1 MKVCSACSE
10 KKHLKAIPSG
20 AYTGFKTGE
29 KDFVRPLLGDFC
41 PLPLALKLLLFY
53 IKSTTIPYVANKSL
67 QLIIITMY
75 PSV

>member
-20 AYTGFKTGE
+20 AYTAFKPGE
-29 KDFVRPLLGDFC
+29 PDFVRPL
-41 PLPLALKLLLFY
+41 LALKLLLFY